1 VQKLK
6 LLWICTGAPSHERFD
21 LPGRFPDFNVCMA
34 DGLGGVREAAD
45 LEPADC
51 IVAHGPIADVDR
63 VDYLDAL
70 HHIHANVPV
79 IFWDAEMSAAEAV
92 RLVRAGAFH
101 CIGHRDGL
109 DDLHEALDRAVEQK
123 HRERNATDEPW
134 RKLLVGKGR
143 AMDSVAEIIRMV
155 GARRCTVLITGE
167 SGTGKEMAAR
177 ALHMASP
184 RANHPMVAINCAG
197 LPEHLL
203 EAELFGHVKGAFTG
217 ATNARAGHFEQ
228 ANKGTIF
235 LDEIGDMPLDL
246 QPKLLRVLQSREI
259 QRLGSS
265 ETIKIDVRVVAAT
278 NANLA
283 QKIRDGKFRED
294 LYYRL
299 NVVPLQM
306 PPLRKRSEDIPAL
319 VHHFIAKVCQ
329 IEGIPMKSLG
339 PDVLSR
345 LQACPWPGNV
355 RQLENAVEMAVA
367 MNGDAEILQARHFGL
382 PNPVSAK
389 LIAFDTLP
397 RPNALEEAV
406 DFETAVTRFERSMI
420 DRALRKSGGNKTAAA
435 ELLGLKRT
443 TLIMKLRQLENTP
456 EACAV

>member
-1 VQKLK
+1 LVPFWLPWAGS
-6 LLWICTGAPSHERFD
+6 LAER
-21 LPGRFPDFNVCMA
+21 
-34 DGLGGVREAAD
+34 
-45 LEPADC
+45 
-51 IVAHGPIADVDR
+51 
-63 VDYLDAL
+63 
-70 HHIHANVPV
+70 
-79 IFWDAEMSAAEAV
+79 AV

-101 CIGHRDGL
+101 CIGYRDGL
-109 DDLHEALDRAVEQK
+109 DALHEALDRAVEQK
-123 HRERNATDEPW
+123 HRQCNAMDEPW
-134 RKLLVGKGR
+134 RRMLVGEGR

-155 GARRCTVLITGE
+155 GPRRCTVLITGE

-235 LDEIGDMPLDL
+235 LDEIGDMPMDL
-246 QPKLLRVLQSREI
+246 QAKLLRVLQSREI

-278 NANLA
+278 NANLL

-306 PPLRKRSEDIPAL
+306 PPLRQRPEDIPAL
-319 VHHFIAKVCQ
+319 VHHFIAKVCKM
-329 IEGIPMKSLG
+329 EGIPMKSLG
-339 PDVLSR
+339 PDGLSR
-345 LQACPWPGNV
+345 LQSCPWPGNV
-355 RQLENAVEMAVA
+355 RQLENAVEMAIA
-367 MNGDAEILQARHFGL
+367 MNGDAENLQARHFGL

-420 DRALRKSGGNKTAAA
+420 DQALRKSGGNKTAAA

-443 TLIMKLRQLENTP
+443 TLIMKIRQFENAP
-456 EACAV
+456 EARAV